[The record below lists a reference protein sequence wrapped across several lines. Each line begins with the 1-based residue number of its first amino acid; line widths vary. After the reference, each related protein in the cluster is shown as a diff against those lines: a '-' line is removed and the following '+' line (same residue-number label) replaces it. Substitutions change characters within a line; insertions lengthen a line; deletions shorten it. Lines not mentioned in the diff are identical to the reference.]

1 MFEQGRQPEPW
12 FLCFLCSL
20 ACRQRTPLL
29 SGVRFILPAAFWFQ
43 LCFNV
48 AADERSL
55 QLVFGALWAVL
66 HIKTLASLVFFPSI
80 WLLYLEFWVAF
91 AQLFSIFPTSSANI
105 TFSSRLRLRVLCF
118 PRDWLSVK
126 RRGRRRNVPF
136 PLDFQFVKFSL
147 ALVELFSFPIRP
159 WWL

>member
-55 QLVFGALWAVL
+55 QLVLERCGQ
-66 HIKTLASLVFFPSI
+66 FFTSRH
-80 WLLYLEFWVAF
+80 WHHSFLFLLYLEFWTAF
-91 AQLFSIFPTSSANI
+91 AQLFSTFPTSSANI